1 MFKRILAI
9 AVIALFMLCGT
20 AQAGR
25 VLTSQIV
32 DTTFNNVITTVNST
46 ATNIQGYDKVAFF
59 VKYDE
64 TEHVGAVKA
73 SHVAAGG
80 TGYSAN
86 DILTITGGTGGDC
99 TLKVLTVTEGAVA
112 TYEVVTQG
120 LGYSVGDT
128 QATTVVPSG
137 GTNCTIHIT
146 AIGAVLSGAVTLE
159 ISYDN
164 SNWMAASF
172 YDYAGGATLQTSE
185 TISADGWYYCW
196 FNKDLNVP
204 YVRIAVAAT
213 NTNAEDI
220 IDVDAYIVAKE

>member
-1 MFKRILAI
+1 MFKKILAI
-9 AVIALFMLCGT
+9 AVIALFMLCGI

-25 VLTSQIV
+25 VLTSQIMDV
-32 DTTFNNVITTVNST
+32 TFNAITTTANST

-59 VKYDE
+59 VSYDE
-64 TEHVGAVKA
+64 TEHIGAVKA
-73 SHVAAGG
+73 YHIAAGG

-86 DILTITGGTGGDC
+86 DVLTITGGVGGDC
-99 TLKVLTVTEGAVA
+99 TLKVLTVTGGAVS
-112 TYEVVTQG
+112 TIELLTQG
-120 LGYSVGDT
+120 LGYSIGDT
-128 QATTVVPSG
+128 QATTVAPAG
-137 GTNCTIHIT
+137 GVDCTIHVT
-146 AIGAVLSGAVTLE
+146 AIGAVLSGAVTLQ

-185 TISADGWYYCW
+185 TISADGYYYCW

-204 YVRIAVAAT
+204 YVRAVVAAT

-220 IDVDAYIVAKE
+220 INVDAYIVAKE